1 MKAASVS
8 TFSWAFIISVWSC
21 GTLTKTTSAFTPSTA
36 IDSRSRK
43 QGYSFQRRTRKTFS
57 NNEQPSL
64 VALAAK
70 KAGTFFNPVPEN
82 NDNHNNNNEEEPEA
96 EGDMDTQISDLIKSR
111 NSPSLASEPSTIN
124 GVPTSKAGEGFGPTA
139 PKKSTSVATPTFPT
153 VSSGKPFT
161 GIGPPAN
168 DVTKPEYDDQGYTVY
183 TNEETGEKARVFEA
197 LVDYP
202 CKFTMKIVG
211 ANEGLFVEEMVA
223 VVAESCQVEAD
234 TIYHTVRCTGKWASV
249 TVKAPVESAKML
261 YELYENIDKDPRVK
275 FKF

>member
-1 MKAASVS
+1 MKAAFVS
-8 TFSWAFIISVWSC
+8 TFPWAFLILLWNC
-21 GTLTKTTSAFTPSTA
+21 GTLTTTTTSAFTPSSIA
-36 IDSRSRK
+36 IDSRRRSA
-43 QGYSFQRRTRKTFS
+43 FQRTRTIDQS
-57 NNEQPSL
+57 VVLS
-64 VALAAK
+64 AK
-70 KAGTFFNPVPEN
+70 KAGSFFNQVPA
-82 NDNHNNNNEEEPEA
+82 NDNDNNEEP
-96 EGDMDTQISDLIKSR
+96 DMDSEISELIKSR

-124 GVPTSKAGEGFGPTA
+124 GVPTSKAGVGFGTA
-139 PKKSTSVATPTFPT
+139 QPNGESPKAAATPPIVTTKKS
-153 VSSGKPFT
+153 SSKKPFVA
-161 GIGPPAN
+161 IGPPGPAVN
-168 DVTKPEYDDQGYTVY
+168 DVTNPEVDDQGYTVY

-223 VVAESCQVEAD
+223 VVAESCRVEAD
-234 TIYHTVRCTGKWASV
+234 TIFHTVRCTGKWASV

>member
-1 MKAASVS
+1 MRAAFVS

-21 GTLTKTTSAFTPSTA
+21 GTLTTTTSAFTPSIA
-36 IDSRSRK
+36 SANRRK
-43 QGYSFQRRTRKTFS
+43 GYIQQTRTL
-57 NNEQPSL
+57 EQSVVL
-64 VALAAK
+64 SAK
-70 KAGTFFNPVPEN
+70 KAGTFFNPVPD
-82 NDNHNNNNEEEPEA
+82 NDDNEEPSA
-96 EGDMDTQISDLIKSR
+96 DKGDMDSEISDLIKSR

-124 GVPTSKAGEGFGPTA
+124 GVPTSKAGVGFGATQPNGSSPTTPKADA
-139 PKKSTSVATPTFPT
+139 PISK
-153 VSSGKPFT
+153 KPFVA
-161 GIGPPAN
+161 IGPPGLAVN
-168 DVTKPEYDDQGYTVY
+168 DVTNPEVDDQGYTVY

-223 VVAESCQVEAD
+223 VVAESCRVEAH
-234 TIYHTVRCTGKWASV
+234 TIFHTVRCTGKWASV

>member
-21 GTLTKTTSAFTPSTA
+21 GTLTTTTTTTSAFTPSTA
-36 IDSRSRK
+36 FDSRVRK
-43 QGYSFQRRTRKTFS
+43 GYLQRTRTQ
-57 NNEQPSL
+57 EQLL
-64 VALAAK
+64 VLAAK
-70 KAGTFFNPVPEN
+70 KAGSFFNQVPEN
-82 NDNHNNNNEEEPEA
+82 SDNNNNNNDEGEPSADDDEEPS
-96 EGDMDTQISDLIKSR
+96 MDSKIQDLIKSR
-111 NSPSLASEPSTIN
+111 NSPSLASEPSTID
-124 GVPTSKAGEGFGPTA
+124 GIPTAKAGEGFGPTA
-139 PKKSTSVATPTFPT
+139 PKTAS
-153 VSSGKPFT
+153 KPFT
-161 GIGPPAN
+161 SIGPPAN
-168 DVTKPEYDDQGYTVY
+168 DVTNPEVDDQGYTVY